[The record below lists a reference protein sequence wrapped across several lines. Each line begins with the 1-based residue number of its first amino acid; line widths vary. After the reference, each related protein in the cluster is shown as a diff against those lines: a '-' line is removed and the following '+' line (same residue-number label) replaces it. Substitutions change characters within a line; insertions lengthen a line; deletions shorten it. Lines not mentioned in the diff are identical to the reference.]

1 MIQKHLLDDW
11 VDETY
16 HRTVTVEIQE
26 PFFSEEGRGT
36 DGQRRL
42 RESGKRGF

>member
-16 HRTVTVEIQE
+16 HRTVTGEIQE
-26 PFFSEEGRGT
+26 PSFSEEGEVRTVHG
-36 DGQRRL
+36 D
-42 RESGKRGF
+42 SGKRGF